1 MEHAVAVKNLAK
13 YYDDLLAVDHID
25 FEVKNGEIFGS
36 LGPNGAG
43 KTTTIRMLTGLTKP
57 SEGTAKIFGHDIK
70 SDTVAAKRNI
80 GMIPETRT
88 FVTIFPLRAYP
99 KNKFVEVFSRLF

>member
-1 MEHAVAVKNLAK
+1 
-13 YYDDLLAVDHID
+13 
-25 FEVKNGEIFGS
+25 
-36 LGPNGAG
+36 
-43 KTTTIRMLTGLTKP
+43 LTKP